1 MGSIS
6 KAGTNL
12 FISQQTVSRQIK
24 ALETELDM
32 PLFERMNR
40 GVRLTPQGEILYHSW
55 KELLVLYRTAVDQ
68 AKDMYY
74 QEQTNICIGMQELG
88 SISDK
93 VLHGIELYNDR
104 YPDLTV
110 ECEILPG
117 KVLLHRLEQGA
128 LHMIIVFESELE
140 KVSGL
145 KTYPILKEKIP
156 VGFYLSARHP
166 VMDYSG
172 FDINRLEGC
181 EIGVLDLNASLDD
194 KERVESTL
202 DMLGMLEQ
210 VQIRE
215 YKSRQ
220 SLLLALLSGKC
231 ITIAY
236 ENMFSG
242 REDKLKFYPLSDI
255 VPASFGVVLA
265 IRQEK
270 YKIKAKNLIEIL
282 EKIS

>member
-74 QEQTNICIGMQELG
+74 QEQMNICIGMQEMG

-93 VLHGIELYNDR
+93 VLHGIEIYNDR

-117 KVLLHRLEQGA
+117 KVWSR
-128 LHMIIVFESELE
+128 
-140 KVSGL
+140 
-145 KTYPILKEKIP
+145 
-156 VGFYLSARHP
+156 AR
-166 VMDYSG
+166 
-172 FDINRLEGC
+172 
-181 EIGVLDLNASLDD
+181 
-194 KERVESTL
+194 
-202 DMLGMLEQ
+202 
-210 VQIRE
+210 
-215 YKSRQ
+215 
-220 SLLLALLSGKC
+220 C
-231 ITIAY
+231 I
-236 ENMFSG
+236 
-242 REDKLKFYPLSDI
+242 
-255 VPASFGVVLA
+255 
-265 IRQEK
+265 
-270 YKIKAKNLIEIL
+270 
-282 EKIS
+282 